1 MKINLYDP
9 KTGELHRVHH
19 HNVDG
24 WIDNG
29 FLTSPPDL
37 TPIAEETEITPPPD
51 LTPIA
56 EETEINPKKKA
67 KSTLPVDPE

>member
-9 KTGELHRVHH
+9 KTGEMHRVHH
-19 HNVDG
+19 LNVEG

-37 TPIAEETEITPPPD
+37 NPIATKQPE
-51 LTPIA
+51 PIA
-56 EETEINPKKKA
+56 PKKKE
-67 KSTLPVDPE
+67 KSTPVEPE